1 MTATCGYGTALA
13 PRSRA
18 AQTTASTWLF
28 KAPSADISVMA
39 AGGSAGRKSAAASV
53 DITPAIVLTNAR
65 WALTEA
71 DEPAVEVW
79 GFYA

>member
-1 MTATCGYGTALA
+1 
-13 PRSRA
+13 
-18 AQTTASTWLF
+18 
-28 KAPSADISVMA
+28 MA
-39 AGGSAGRKSAAASV
+39 IQGAVRRHLGDGLGVLAGRKSASASV